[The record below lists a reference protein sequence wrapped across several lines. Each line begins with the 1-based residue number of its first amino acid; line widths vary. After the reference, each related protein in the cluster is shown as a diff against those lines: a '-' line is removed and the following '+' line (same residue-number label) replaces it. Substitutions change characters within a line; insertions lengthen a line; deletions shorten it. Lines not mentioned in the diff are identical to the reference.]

1 LQARIAGLR
10 LVELLETLMLFAEG
24 SVALVTGGSRGIG
37 RAVALDLAREGAHV
51 VVNYASS
58 EQDALD
64 VVAEIV
70 KNGGTAT
77 AVRADVTNEAEVRS
91 MFQGIRA
98 DHGRLDVMVTSAGV
112 TLDRYLVAMSL
123 DQFNKPMDI
132 NVTGT
137 FLTCREALRLM
148 QHQRSGA
155 IVTVSSTSGLDGGFP
170 GQTNYVASKGAIIAF
185 TKALSNEAAPH
196 GIRANVVAPGFVATD
211 MTRKVPAGIR
221 KQYESR
227 IRLGRMG
234 RPEEIASI
242 VSFLASDKA
251 SYVSGAVVVAHGGGL
266 G

>member
-1 LQARIAGLR
+1 MRI
-10 LVELLETLMLFAEG
+10 VKPLETMMLFAEG

-51 VVNYASS
+51 VVNYARS
-58 EQDALD
+58 EADAEE
-64 VVAEIV
+64 VVALIGKE
-70 KNGGTAT
+70 GGSAT
-77 AVRADVTNEAEVRS
+77 AVRADVTDEAEVRR
-91 MFQGIRA
+91 MFQGVRA
-98 DHGRLDVMVTSAGV
+98 EHGRLDVLVTSAGI

-123 DQFNKPMDI
+123 EQFRGPIDT

-137 FLTCREALRLM
+137 FLTCREALRIM
-148 QHQRSGA
+148 QHQRRGA

-185 TKALSNEAAPH
+185 TQALSNEAAPH
-196 GIRANVVAPGFVATD
+196 GIRANVVAPGFVTTD
-211 MTRKVPAGIR
+211 MTRKVPAKIR
-221 KQYESR
+221 KDYETR

-234 RPEEIASI
+234 RPEEIATI

-251 SYVSGAVVVAHGGGL
+251 SYMSGAVVVAHGGGL